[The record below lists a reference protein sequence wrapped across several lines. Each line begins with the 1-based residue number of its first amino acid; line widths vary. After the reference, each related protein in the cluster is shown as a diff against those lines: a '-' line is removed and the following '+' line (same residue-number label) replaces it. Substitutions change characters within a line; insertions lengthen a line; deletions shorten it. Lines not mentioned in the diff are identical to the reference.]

1 MKIRYISPKKSILVL
16 AVGIILCWAA
26 AGNASE
32 QWDAKAS
39 ARVNLR
45 SNPSSNAVILSIVPK
60 AHKVRIMEKKGLWCK
75 VDVEGEIHGK
85 GWVYAEYLE
94 EILPKALETESS
106 SQTVRVEIASGEQKQ
121 GIHPAEPP
129 PNARTE
135 GEEVKPLRAPLPGK
149 TSIVGVKEQSSPR
162 NELRETKNKTGAL
175 PKVEIPM
182 ADEPAHIA
190 PSQVLPEVRT
200 EDEKAKPLNVSLPVK
215 VSMAG
220 LNEQVP
226 VRNKL
231 RDAKNELSALSKVEI
246 PMTGEPVH
254 VPPAQPPYSGFK
266 QDALGI
272 SGKYSSGVIEQ
283 GDSSTYQKSLP
294 GEKKKHGG
302 ASQGTPPT
310 VSKQSVSDA
319 RAAVSSV
326 IKSAVFHERK
336 GLINK
341 RESMGPVVIALKLL
355 SIVLSCLVILLLYK
369 KIDVKL

>member
-1 MKIRYISPKKSILVL
+1 MKIRYIGPKKSKLVL
-16 AVGIILCWAA
+16 AVGIIICWAV

-45 SNPSSNAVILSIVPK
+45 RNPSSNAVILSIVPK
-60 AHKVRIMEKKGLWCK
+60 AHKLRIMEKKGLWCK

-94 EILPKALETESS
+94 EILPKALKTESS

-135 GEEVKPLRAPLPGK
+135 GEE
-149 TSIVGVKEQSSPR
+149 
-162 NELRETKNKTGAL
+162 
-175 PKVEIPM
+175 
-182 ADEPAHIA
+182 
-190 PSQVLPEVRT
+190 
-200 EDEKAKPLNVSLPVK
+200 AKPLNASLPVK

-220 LNEQVP
+220 LNEQVS

-231 RDAKNELSALSKVEI
+231 RDAKNESNALSQVEI
-246 PMTGEPVH
+246 PMAGEPVH

-302 ASQGTPPT
+302 ALQGTPPA
-310 VSKQSVSDA
+310 VSEQSVSDA
-319 RAAVSSV
+319 RAVASSV
-326 IKSAVFHERK
+326 IRSAVSHERK
-336 GLINK
+336 ELINK
-341 RESMGPVVIALKLL
+341 RESMGPVAIALKLL

>member
-1 MKIRYISPKKSILVL
+1 MKIRYIGPKKSKLVL
-16 AVGIILCWAA
+16 AVGIIICWAV

-45 SNPSSNAVILSIVPK
+45 RNPSSNAVILSIVPK
-60 AHKVRIMEKKGLWCK
+60 AHELRIMEKKGLWCK

-94 EILPKALETESS
+94 EILPKALGTEFS
-106 SQTVRVEIASGEQKQ
+106 SQTVRVEIASGELKQ

-135 GEEVKPLRAPLPGK
+135 GEEVKPLRAL
-149 TSIVGVKEQSSPR
+149 S
-162 NELRETKNKTGAL
+162 
-175 PKVEIPM
+175 KVEIPM
-182 ADEPAHIA
+182 TGEPTHIA
-190 PSQVLPEVRT
+190 PSQVPPEVRT

-215 VSMAG
+215 VSMDG
-220 LNEQVP
+220 LNEQVS

-231 RDAKNELSALSKVEI
+231 RDAKNESNALSKVEI
-246 PMTGEPVH
+246 PMAGEPVH

-302 ASQGTPPT
+302 ALQGTPLA
-310 VSKQSVSDA
+310 VSEQSVSDA
-319 RAAVSSV
+319 RAVASSV
-326 IKSAVFHERK
+326 IRSAVSHERK
-336 GLINK
+336 ELINK
-341 RESMGPVVIALKLL
+341 RESMGPVAIALKLL

>member
-1 MKIRYISPKKSILVL
+1 MKIRYISPKKFILVL
-16 AVGIILCWAA
+16 AVGIIICWAA

-149 TSIVGVKEQSSPR
+149 TSIAGIKEQSSAR
-162 NELRETKNKTGAL
+162 NELLETKNETGAL
-175 PKVEIPM
+175 SKMEIPM
-182 ADEPAHIA
+182 AGEPAHIV
-190 PSQVLPEVRT
+190 PSQVPPEVRT
-200 EDEKAKPLNVSLPVK
+200 EDEKAKPLNASSPVK

-220 LNEQVP
+220 LNEQVS

-231 RDAKNELSALSKVEI
+231 RDAKNESSALSQVEI
-246 PMTGEPVH
+246 PMAGEPVH

-272 SGKYSSGVIEQ
+272 SGKYSSEVIEQ
-283 GDSSTYQKSLP
+283 GNSSTYQKSLS

-302 ASQGTPPT
+302 ALQGTPPA
-310 VSKQSVSDA
+310 VSEQSVSDA

>member
-1 MKIRYISPKKSILVL
+1 MKIRYIGPKKSKLVL
-16 AVGIILCWAA
+16 AVGIIICWAV

-45 SNPSSNAVILSIVPK
+45 RNPSSNAVILSIVPK
-60 AHKVRIMEKKGLWCK
+60 AHKLRIMEKKGLWCK

-94 EILPKALETESS
+94 EILPKALGTEFSL
-106 SQTVRVEIASGEQKQ
+106 QTVRVEIASGELKQ

-135 GEEVKPLRAPLPGK
+135 GEEVKPLRA
-149 TSIVGVKEQSSPR
+149 
-162 NELRETKNKTGAL
+162 
-175 PKVEIPM
+175 
-182 ADEPAHIA
+182 
-190 PSQVLPEVRT
+190 
-200 EDEKAKPLNVSLPVK
+200 
-215 VSMAG
+215 
-220 LNEQVP
+220 
-226 VRNKL
+226 
-231 RDAKNELSALSKVEI
+231 LSKVEI
-246 PMTGEPVH
+246 PMAGEPVH

-294 GEKKKHGG
+294 GEKKQHGG
-302 ASQGTPPT
+302 ALQGTPLA
-310 VSKQSVSDA
+310 VSEQSVSDA
-319 RAAVSSV
+319 RAVASSV
-326 IKSAVFHERK
+326 IRSAVSHERK
-336 GLINK
+336 ELINK
-341 RESMGPVVIALKLL
+341 RESMGPVAIALKLL

>member
-1 MKIRYISPKKSILVL
+1 MKIRYIGPKKSILAL
-16 AVGIILCWAA
+16 AVGIIICWAV

-45 SNPSSNAVILSIVPK
+45 RNPSSNAVILSIVPK
-60 AHKVRIMEKKGLWCK
+60 GHKVRIMEKKGLWCK

-129 PNARTE
+129 PKARTE
-135 GEEVKPLRAPLPGK
+135 GEAVKPLRARLPGK
-149 TSIVGVKEQSSPR
+149 ISIAGVKEQSLAR
-162 NELRETKNKTGAL
+162 NELRETKNETGAL
-175 PKVEIPM
+175 SKVEIPV
-182 ADEPAHIA
+182 AGEPAHIA
-190 PSQVLPEVRT
+190 PSQVPPEVRT
-200 EDEKAKPLNVSLPVK
+200 EDEKAKPLNASLPVK
-215 VSMAG
+215 VSMTG
-220 LNEQVP
+220 LNEQVS

-231 RDAKNELSALSKVEI
+231 RDAKNESNALSQVEI
-246 PMTGEPVH
+246 PMAGEPVH
-254 VPPAQPPYSGFK
+254 MPPAQPPYSGFK

-283 GDSSTYQKSLP
+283 GDSTTYQKSLP
-294 GEKKKHGG
+294 GEKKQHAG
-302 ASQGTPPT
+302 AVQGTPSA
-310 VSKQSVSDA
+310 VNALSVSDA
-319 RAAVSSV
+319 RAVASSV
-326 IKSAVFHERK
+326 KRSAVFHETK

-341 RESMGPVVIALKLL
+341 REFMGPVTIALKLL

>member
-1 MKIRYISPKKSILVL
+1 MKNRYIGPKKSLLVL
-16 AVGIILCWAA
+16 AVGIIICWAV

-45 SNPSSNAVILSIVPK
+45 RNPSLNAVILSIVPK
-60 AHKVRIMEKKGLWCK
+60 AHKLRIMEKKGLWCK

-94 EILPKALETESS
+94 EILPKALKTESS

-135 GEEVKPLRAPLPGK
+135 GEEVKPLRAL
-149 TSIVGVKEQSSPR
+149 S
-162 NELRETKNKTGAL
+162 
-175 PKVEIPM
+175 KVEIPM
-182 ADEPAHIA
+182 AGEPAHIA
-190 PSQVLPEVRT
+190 PSQVPPEVRT
-200 EDEKAKPLNVSLPVK
+200 EDDKAKPLNASLPVK

-220 LNEQVP
+220 LNEQVS

-231 RDAKNELSALSKVEI
+231 RDAKNESNALSKVEI
-246 PMTGEPVH
+246 PMAGEPVH

-272 SGKYSSGVIEQ
+272 SGKYSSRVIEQ

-302 ASQGTPPT
+302 ALQGTPPA
-310 VSKQSVSDA
+310 VSEQSVSDA
-319 RAAVSSV
+319 HAVVSSV
-326 IKSAVFHERK
+326 IRSAVSHERK

-341 RESMGPVVIALKLL
+341 RESMGPVANALKLL

>member
-1 MKIRYISPKKSILVL
+1 MKIRYNVPIKTILVL
-16 AVGIILCWAA
+16 AVGIFICWAV

-45 SNPSSNAVILSIVPK
+45 RNPSSNGVILSIVPK
-60 AHKVRIMEKKGLWCK
+60 AHKLRIMEKKGLWCK

-94 EILPKALETESS
+94 EILPKTLETESS
-106 SQTVRVEIASGEQKQ
+106 SQTVRAEIASGEQKQ

-135 GEEVKPLRAPLPGK
+135 GEEVKPLRA
-149 TSIVGVKEQSSPR
+149 
-162 NELRETKNKTGAL
+162 
-175 PKVEIPM
+175 
-182 ADEPAHIA
+182 
-190 PSQVLPEVRT
+190 
-200 EDEKAKPLNVSLPVK
+200 
-215 VSMAG
+215 
-220 LNEQVP
+220 
-226 VRNKL
+226 
-231 RDAKNELSALSKVEI
+231 LSKVEI
-246 PMTGEPVH
+246 PMSGEPVH
-254 VPPAQPPYSGFK
+254 VPPAQPTYSGFK

-272 SGKYSSGVIEQ
+272 SEKFFSEVIEQ

-302 ASQGTPPT
+302 ALQGTPPA
-310 VSKQSVSDA
+310 VSEQSVSDV
-319 RAAVSSV
+319 RAVASSV
-326 IKSAVFHERK
+326 IRSAVFHERK
-336 GLINK
+336 GLITK
-341 RESMGPVVIALKLL
+341 RESIGPVAIALKLL